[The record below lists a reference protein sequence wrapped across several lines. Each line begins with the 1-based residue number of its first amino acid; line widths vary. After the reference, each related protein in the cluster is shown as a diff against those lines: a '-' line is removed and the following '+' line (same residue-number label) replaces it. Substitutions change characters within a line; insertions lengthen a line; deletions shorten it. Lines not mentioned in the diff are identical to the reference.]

1 MKSLVCWVG
10 VWAMCL
16 AVPVWAG
23 ADTGVTI
30 NSNTLQIQ
38 EKEGDIRFEGN
49 VKVHMDEIVMSCD
62 LLTVH
67 ADNKDPSRIL
77 SGEAIGNVVMT
88 KGSDT
93 VQARKAV
100 FDLEAGKVEL
110 TGNPRLSREETTI
123 EAERIV
129 YSIEEGAASFV
140 GPVRAFFKSSAD

>member
-1 MKSLVCWVG
+1 MFLAASA
-10 VWAMCL
+10 WA
-16 AVPVWAG
+16 AT
-23 ADTGVTI
+23 DTGVTI

-38 EKEGDIRFEGN
+38 EKEGDIRFEGE
-49 VKVHMDEIVMSCD
+49 VEVHMDEIVMSCD

-67 ADNKDPSRIL
+67 ADNTDPSRIL

-93 VQARKAV
+93 VRARKAV
-100 FDLEAGKVEL
+100 FDLEAGRVEL
-110 TGNPRLSREETTI
+110 TGNPRLTREETTI

-129 YSIEEGAASFV
+129 YSIKEGEASFI